1 MSAQCQQHHL
11 RRSYGREAQL
21 PVLCF
26 LPTFAPLFWNH
37 MCSGSKPTCVYSE
50 MAWRCLFCAGFSA
63 LLVASLLTHYNS
75 EHYHCH
81 EERNFNIRCQI
92 DGCTKEYSKVNSFT
106 KHVHSYPAQV
116 RTILEEYLFCLKV
129 CVPNYLINATLALI
143 YSITEND

>member
-1 MSAQCQQHHL
+1 MVG
-11 RRSYGREAQL
+11 RRSYLSLIFFPRSH
-21 PVLCF
+21 
-26 LPTFAPLFWNH
+26 LFFGVVCN
-37 MCSGSKPTCVYSE
+37 GSKPTCVYSE

-106 KHVHSYPAQV
+106 EHVRAVHSYPAQV
-116 RTILEEYLFCLKV
+116 RTTLEENLFCLKV
-129 CVPNYLINATLALI
+129 CIPNYLINATLALI